1 MARICGIRTQIE
13 EQKCFQE
20 AFPDSKRRPDLSFIN
35 VPKNHHK
42 VVADLMVTGP
52 VGTQSLSTTSA
63 LREYHAA
70 DEANADK
77 FRSYKDLASANN
89 LEFIALIFES
99 TGKIHPKAAKFIDDI
114 LEQNAGGDLDLDISR
129 DSGIRP
135 SLSLC
140 KSI

>member
-63 LREYHAA
+63 LREYRAA
-70 DEANADK
+70 DKAYVDK
-77 FRSYKDLASANN
+77 CRSSVNPTRDEVGTCN
-89 LEFIALIFES
+89 
-99 TGKIHPKAAKFIDDI
+99 
-114 LEQNAGGDLDLDISR
+114 GGA
-129 DSGIRP
+129 
-135 SLSLC
+135 
-140 KSI
+140 